1 MSRYQKTPSGW
12 RVIQDPVPVPEAPA
26 SAPAVLPTEQRE
38 KATPVLGAPFE
49 PSAAEAAA
57 EEKPAA
63 AAEAETGAEVAA
75 AAEAAVEAA
84 AEEAIVEAIIE
95 ETIVE
100 EAVVEEEM
108 SSQKVQA
115 AAFPT
120 MVSHQVICF
129 G

>member
-63 AAEAETGAEVAA
+63 AAEA
-75 AAEAAVEAA
+75 AVEAA